1 MALNNIYNLGC
12 ELIETTIVKRPSKVC
27 KSPYVADITIDSV
40 EICAHS
46 PSLGCSGL
54 ANKDRKVLVTPKTN
68 ASETSVCKYS
78 VDFGLDNGEIVAM
91 NPKLSEKVV
100 KAILE
105 KNMFTSLKQS
115 GFKPEQKIGNSRF
128 DFVGKDENN
137 KKFILEVKHV
147 PLVKPDNSRIAYF
160 PDGYRKKKT
169 DTVSPRA
176 LKHIQELQRIKKEE
190 PETRT
195 IMCYVIPRTQV
206 DIFEPNKGDPIYR
219 NALKEAHKDGVEI
232 IPLVVQWTRD
242 GQCLFIRD
250 DLPID
255 LIQ

>member
-1 MALNNIYNLGC
+1 MEINNIYNLDC
-12 ELIETTIVKRPSKVC
+12 ELIETTIVNRPSKVC

-54 ANKDRKVLVTPKTN
+54 ANKDRKVLVAPKTN

-105 KNMFTSLKQS
+105 KKLFTILKPRE
-115 GFKPEQKIGNSRF
+115 FKPEQKIGNSRF

-195 IMCYVIPRTQV
+195 IMCYVIPRTKV
-206 DIFEPNKGDPIYR
+206 DTFEPNKGDPIYR

-232 IPLVVQWTRD
+232 IPLVVQWTRN
-242 GQCLFIRD
+242 GECLFIRD

-255 LIQ
+255 LI